1 MSPIVEHAAMAL
13 VALSDAKH
21 HIRMVSRMIGSSE
34 SLDMLIFDI
43 EKMNAEVLAAAKA
56 AQGVPVTGRLA

>member
-21 HIRMVSRMIGSSE
+21 HIRMVSRLVGSSE
-34 SLDMLIFDI
+34 NLDMLVFDL
-43 EKMNAEVLAAAKA
+43 EKMDAEVLAAAKA
-56 AQGVPVTGRLA
+56 AQGVPVAERLV